1 MKKMFTLLRGLWNI
15 QTKFTKVFL
24 PYFAASLII
33 LIAGCGGGGGD
44 SSPQA
49 GMGTVNASLTDAPAG
64 GFTAVNVTISKVRMH
79 QSSSASENDAGWTD
93 ITLNPARKINLLN
106 IANGVLEDLGTVS
119 LSAGHYTQLRLVLVA
134 TSGTNLANSVV
145 LSSDP
150 ATEIALDTPSAM
162 QSGIKLI
169 NEFDV
174 TSGQRVDL
182 VLDFDA
188 LKSVVARGNGTY
200 LLKPVIKVVPT
211 QLNGIDGFVDSAI
224 LGSNVLV
231 SAQSNGNVMCSTAP
245 NPLTGE
251 FFLSRLA
258 PGNYDVVITANGR
271 TTAVILGV
279 PVASTASTTIV
290 STSSA
295 RFTLPTSATKNVSGT
310 ITLNPVSTTAV
321 AYVATKQT
329 FGSSP
334 TVTVTSKAVDPSSG
348 VPAGGYLLTLPVAAP
363 LLGQYGTGTL
373 PIALT
378 AQTAVAGK
386 YTIAAS
392 ADGYTTQQA
401 NKDVSTADATQN
413 FTLVP

>member
-1 MKKMFTLLRGLWNI
+1 MQTNRVKVVLR
-15 QTKFTKVFL
+15 
-24 PYFAASLII
+24 YFAASLII
-33 LIAGCGGGGGD
+33 LMVGCGGGGGD
-44 SSPQA
+44 SSPQSGA
-49 GMGTVNASLTDAPAG
+49 GTLNVSLTDASAG
-64 GFTAVNVTISKVRMH
+64 GFTAVNVTISKVRVH

-106 IANGVLEDLGTVS
+106 LANGVLDDLGQTP

-134 TSGTNLANSVV
+134 NSGASLANSVV
-145 LSSDP
+145 LTSAP
-150 ATEIALDTPSAM
+150 ATEIALDTPSAV

-174 TSGQRVDL
+174 ASGQRVDL

-188 LKSVVARGNGTY
+188 LKSVVARGNGTF

-211 QLNGIDGFVDSAI
+211 QLNGIDGFVDTAI
-224 LGSNVLV
+224 LVDNVLV

-245 NPLTGE
+245 NPQGE

-271 TTAVILGV
+271 TTMVITGV

-290 STSSA
+290 STNSA
-295 RFTLPTSATKNVSGT
+295 RLTLPTSATKNVSGT
-310 ITLNPVSTTAV
+310 VTLNPASTTAV
-321 AYVATKQT
+321 AYATAKQT
-329 FGSSP
+329 FGSGP
-334 TVTVTSKAVDPSSG
+334 TVTVASKAVDPSSG
-348 VPAGGYLLTLPVAAP
+348 GGYLLTLPVAAP

-392 ADGYTTQQA
+392 ADSYTTQSA
-401 NKDVSTADATQN
+401 SKDISAADATQN
-413 FTLVP
+413 FALIP

>member
-1 MKKMFTLLRGLWNI
+1 MKKMIIRSRALFNI
-15 QTKFTKVFL
+15 QTKLTKSVL
-24 PYFAASLII
+24 PYFAAALIF
-33 LIAGCGGGGGD
+33 LIAGCGGGGD

-49 GMGTVNASLTDAPAG
+49 GTGTLGVSLTDAPAG
-64 GFTAVNVTISKVRMH
+64 GFTAVNVTISKVRVH
-79 QSSSASENDAGWTD
+79 KSSSASENDAGWTD
-93 ITLNPARKINLLN
+93 ITLAPARKINLLN
-106 IANGVLEDLGTVS
+106 ITNGVLDDLGTTP

-134 TSGTNLANSVV
+134 TNGTNLANSVV
-145 LSSDP
+145 LTSDP
-150 ATEIALDTPSAM
+150 ATEIALDTPSAV

-174 TSGQRVDL
+174 ASGQRVDL

-211 QLNGIDGFVDSAI
+211 QLNGIDGFVDTAI

-231 SAQSNGNVMCSTAP
+231 SAQSNGIVMCSAAP
-245 NPLTGE
+245 NQLGE

-271 TTAVILGV
+271 ATAVITGV

-295 RFTLPTSATKNVSGT
+295 RFTLPTSTTKNVNGA
-310 ITLNPVSTTAV
+310 ITLNPASTTA
-321 AYVATKQT
+321 ATFVTAMQT

-334 TVTVTSKAVDPSSG
+334 IVTVTSKAVDPSSG
-348 VPAGGYLLTLPVAAP
+348 VPAGGYLLTLPVDAP

-378 AQTAVAGK
+378 AQASVAGK

-392 ADGYTTQQA
+392 ADGYKTQSA
-401 NKDVSTADATQN
+401 SKDISVADATQN
-413 FTLVP
+413 FTLAP

>member
-1 MKKMFTLLRGLWNI
+1 MQTNRVKAVLR
-15 QTKFTKVFL
+15 
-24 PYFAASLII
+24 YFAASLII
-33 LIAGCGGGGGD
+33 LMVGCGGGGD
-44 SSPQA
+44 SSPQSGA
-49 GMGTVNASLTDAPAG
+49 GTLNVSLTDASAG
-64 GFTAVNVTISKVRMH
+64 GFTAVNVTISKVRVH

-106 IANGVLEDLGTVS
+106 LANGVLDDLGQTP

-134 TSGTNLANSVV
+134 NSGASLANSVV
-145 LSSDP
+145 LTSAP
-150 ATEIALDTPSAM
+150 ATEIALDTPSAV

-174 TSGQRVDL
+174 ASGQRVDL

-188 LKSVVARGNGTY
+188 LKSVVARGNGTF

-211 QLNGIDGFVDSAI
+211 QLNGIDGFVDTAI
-224 LGSNVLV
+224 LVDNVLV

-245 NPLTGE
+245 NPQGE

-271 TTAVILGV
+271 TTMVITGV

-290 STSSA
+290 STNSA
-295 RFTLPTSATKNVSGT
+295 RLTLPTSATKNVSGT
-310 ITLNPVSTTAV
+310 VTLNPASTTAV
-321 AYVATKQT
+321 AYATAKQT
-329 FGSSP
+329 FGSGP
-334 TVTVTSKAVDPSSG
+334 TVTVASKAVDPSSG
-348 VPAGGYLLTLPVAAP
+348 GGYLLTLPVAAP

-392 ADGYTTQQA
+392 ADSYTTQSA
-401 NKDVSTADATQN
+401 SKDISVADATQN

>member
-1 MKKMFTLLRGLWNI
+1 MQTNRVKVVLR
-15 QTKFTKVFL
+15 
-24 PYFAASLII
+24 YFAASLII
-33 LIAGCGGGGGD
+33 LMVGCGGGGGD
-44 SSPQA
+44 SSPQSGA
-49 GMGTVNASLTDAPAG
+49 GTLNVSLTDASAG
-64 GFTAVNVTISKVRMH
+64 GFTAVNVTISKVRVH

-106 IANGVLEDLGTVS
+106 LANGVLDDLGQTP

-134 TSGTNLANSVV
+134 NSGASLANSVV
-145 LSSDP
+145 LTSAP
-150 ATEIALDTPSAM
+150 ATEIALDTPSAV

-174 TSGQRVDL
+174 ASGQRVDL

-188 LKSVVARGNGTY
+188 LKSVVARGNGTF

-211 QLNGIDGFVDSAI
+211 QLNGIDGFVDTAI
-224 LGSNVLV
+224 LVDNVLV

-245 NPLTGE
+245 NPQGE

-258 PGNYDVVITANGR
+258 PGNYDAVITANGR
-271 TTAVILGV
+271 TTMVITGV

-290 STSSA
+290 STNSA
-295 RFTLPTSATKNVSGT
+295 RLTLPTSATKNVSGT
-310 ITLNPVSTTAV
+310 VTLNPASTTAV
-321 AYVATKQT
+321 AYATAKQT
-329 FGSSP
+329 FGSGP
-334 TVTVTSKAVDPSSG
+334 TVTVASKAVDPSSG
-348 VPAGGYLLTLPVAAP
+348 GGYLLTLPVAAP

-392 ADGYTTQQA
+392 ADSYTTQSA
-401 NKDVSTADATQN
+401 SKDISAADATQN
-413 FTLVP
+413 FALIP

>member
-1 MKKMFTLLRGLWNI
+1 MQTNRVKVVLR
-15 QTKFTKVFL
+15 
-24 PYFAASLII
+24 YFAASLII
-33 LIAGCGGGGGD
+33 LMVGCGGGGGD
-44 SSPQA
+44 SSPQSGA
-49 GMGTVNASLTDAPAG
+49 GTLNVSLTDASAG
-64 GFTAVNVTISKVRMH
+64 GFSAVNVTISKVRVH

-106 IANGVLEDLGTVS
+106 LANGVLDDLGQTP

-134 TSGTNLANSVV
+134 NSGASLANSVV
-145 LSSDP
+145 LTSAP
-150 ATEIALDTPSAM
+150 ATEIALDTPSAV

-174 TSGQRVDL
+174 ASGQRVDL

-188 LKSVVARGNGTY
+188 LKSVVARGNGTF

-211 QLNGIDGFVDSAI
+211 QLNGIDGFVDTAI
-224 LGSNVLV
+224 LVDNVLV

-245 NPLTGE
+245 NPQGE

-258 PGNYDVVITANGR
+258 PGNYDAVITANGR
-271 TTAVILGV
+271 TTMVITGV

-290 STSSA
+290 STNSA
-295 RFTLPTSATKNVSGT
+295 RLTLPTSATKNVSGT
-310 ITLNPVSTTAV
+310 VTLNPASTTAV
-321 AYVATKQT
+321 AYATAKQT
-329 FGSSP
+329 FGSGP
-334 TVTVTSKAVDPSSG
+334 TVTVASKAVDPSSG
-348 VPAGGYLLTLPVAAP
+348 GGYLLTLPVAAP

-392 ADGYTTQQA
+392 ADSYTTQSA
-401 NKDVSTADATQN
+401 SKDISAADATQN
-413 FTLVP
+413 FALIP